1 MSLNLV
7 SYILSA
13 IISNGLAKRQSQFQ
27 IILKYQVVV
36 YAKVKISPD
45 GGHKR
50 KQSAVGERELGVKI
64 VIRLSLADRKKGFL
78 SSNPL
83 INLHHR

>member
-13 IISNGLAKRQSQFQ
+13 IISNGLAKCQSQFQ

-50 KQSAVGERELGVKI
+50 KQLAAGERELGVKI
-64 VIRLSLADRKKGFL
+64 VIRFSLADRKKGLL

-83 INLHHR
+83 INLHQ